1 MIFALARRPSRF
13 LLLVQQNVSCFSE
26 LASQQPIQVLH
37 ILSIKVSQWL
47 VARSCFIFHVCYA
60 ASYGST
66 KRYKSVQRLVK
77 VNESTVLGAGG
88 EISDLQFILN
98 MLDDLRTEDY
108 CADDGQSLSSQELY
122 SYLSRV
128 MYNRRNKCVHFSMAV
143 PCALH
148 IQGPVP

>member
-1 MIFALARRPSRF
+1 MQPTWVGPSF
-13 LLLVQQNVSCFSE
+13 CKPPIQLLLTMSLC
-26 LASQQPIQVLH
+26 P
-37 ILSIKVSQWL
+37 
-47 VARSCFIFHVCYA
+47 A

-77 VNESTVLGAGG
+77 VNDSTVLGAGG

-128 MYNRRNKCVHFSMAV
+128 MYNRRNK
-143 PCALH
+143 
-148 IQGPVP
+148 